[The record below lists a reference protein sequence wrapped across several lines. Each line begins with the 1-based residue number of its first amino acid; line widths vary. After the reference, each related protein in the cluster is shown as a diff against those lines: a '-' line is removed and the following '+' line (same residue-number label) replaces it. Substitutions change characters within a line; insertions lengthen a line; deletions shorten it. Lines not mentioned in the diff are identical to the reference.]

1 MGLPRSFAQLKTDIL
16 DKAKQIQTCDDYH
29 KVSLA
34 SNYGQLIDAG
44 LSSLIWSYQSGLIDD
59 FTLTDIPVADLKVKG
74 IYNSGTATLN
84 NPAIPIYIMPYTT
97 VEVFMFGSHRQDFYC
112 LGGTLKMNI
121 LNNTQAEITAYND
134 AQVNLNI
141 TNSGI
146 GCITLKDE
154 AKLMGT
160 VSNNGVVTIE
170 GRGDSQTTLTANNT
184 AHLNLYGWLH
194 AVLKYKL
201 TGAAT
206 VSMHQNHES
215 RIEVFS

>member
-121 LNNTQAEITAYND
+121 LSDAQAEITAYND
-134 AQVNLNI
+134 AQISLGI
-141 TNSGI
+141 TANGI
-146 GCITLKDE
+146 GCITLRDE
-154 AKLMGT
+154 AKLVGIIN
-160 VSNNGVVTIE
+160 SAGVVTVE
-170 GRGDSQTTLTANNT
+170 GRGDSQARLTANNK

-215 RIEVFS
+215 SIVPF